1 MCVFKL
7 VAIWSAVLFVS
18 WVNVWRGFFFKR
30 FQIGS
35 CEVSISFQSVEKRIK
50 SAENIPACSSP
61 TRRANS
67 LWWGFSIKLCL
78 ITFPQTVTLNKTL
91 FRTIHIYTDSKQA
104 ISTPVSYYQPN
115 DVDDQN
121 TWQRAADS
129 QSGSVG
135 GRLIL
140 LRGLSDT
147 ELHLLLAGVEKSV
160 SAVMKSHGLT

>member
-1 MCVFKL
+1 MSEEGF
-7 VAIWSAVLFVS
+7 SP
-18 WVNVWRGFFFKR
+18 RGFRKATVKIPFPSSQWKNALK
-30 FQIGS
+30 
-35 CEVSISFQSVEKRIK
+35 VLK
-50 SAENIPACSSP
+50 IPACSSP

-67 LWWGFSIKLCL
+67 LWWGFSIKLCF

-129 QSGSVG
+129 QRGSVG
-135 GRLIL
+135 GRLVL

-147 ELHLLLAGVEKSV
+147 ELHLLLAGVEKRV